1 MTDLIETRPFTNA
14 LRAMLEAGTGK
25 PVGKGR
31 RPDGNPSRYYILYR
45 VDRTTEGAQY
55 SDLNEDATLIYQV
68 TAVSG
73 PDPNDPDSYGT
84 QDQLEWLE
92 DKART
97 VILGRDPATGAWL
110 YPLAVDG
117 VRIMARLPETEPGG
131 TPDPTDGIMSSASRF
146 AFKLNS
152 T

>member
-1 MTDLIETRPFTNA
+1 MIRTRVFTNA
-14 LRAMLEAGTGK
+14 LQAMLATGSGK

-31 RPDGNPSRYYILYR
+31 RPDGTPGSYYILYR
-45 VDRTTEGAQY
+45 VDRQTDGAPY
-55 SDLNEDATLIYQV
+55 TDLNEDATLVYQI

-92 DKART
+92 DKARE
-97 VILGRDPATGAWL
+97 VILGRNPGTGVWL
-110 YPLAVDG
+110 HPLTVPG
-117 VRIMARLPETEPGG
+117 IRVMARLPDIEPGG
-131 TPDPTDGIMSSASRF
+131 TPDPSDGIMSSASRF

-152 T
+152 A